1 MLPRV
6 SEQYAC
12 DINDLIFNS
21 DQTMWKTKSRSKNKE
36 KKKRWHKHEQ
46 LKKFALD
53 LQNSIF

>member
-36 KKKRWHKHEQ
+36 KKKRWRKHEQ
-46 LKKFALD
+46 LKKDNL
-53 LQNSIF
+53 L